1 VVLKEKD
8 DTPVDGGAIMD
19 VGPACVLEIFGAVD
33 EVRWLSAGEK

>member
-1 VVLKEKD
+1 
-8 DTPVDGGAIMD
+8 MD